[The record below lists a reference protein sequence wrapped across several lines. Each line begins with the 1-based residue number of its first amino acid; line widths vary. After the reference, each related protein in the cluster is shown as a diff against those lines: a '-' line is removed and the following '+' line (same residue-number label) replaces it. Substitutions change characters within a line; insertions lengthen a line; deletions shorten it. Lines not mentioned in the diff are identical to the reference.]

1 MDLSRTHGKLEKFYQ
16 RYVHPEDTHIPFDDF
31 DVQQYSR
38 EELRR
43 GRHAWGLRTN
53 DEYRSMV
60 GFSELTYLCAEMHAP
75 LDVVAL
81 ASRII
86 RDEVRHVEI
95 CSTLTEALGG
105 RASNAPNPRYV
116 RTNPKSSV
124 RERALHHA
132 IGSCAIGETISVTML
147 AGTRDRCTDP
157 IAKAAL
163 TQMLRDESFH
173 SRFGWL
179 WLDKLELDDTD
190 HAWLERFIPRVFGH
204 LPSSV
209 PMSKGHYV
217 ESPFGSLPNHE
228 RRDRLH
234 EAIDEIIHGF
244 EDVGLPGRRWW
255 KERISPPEHS
265 TV

>member
-16 RYVHPEDTHIPFDDF
+16 RYVHTEDTEIPFSEF
-31 DVQQYSR
+31 DADQYTPS
-38 EELRR
+38 ELKR
-43 GRHAWGLRTN
+43 GRYAWALRTN

-95 CSTLTEALGG
+95 CSRLTESMGG
-105 RASNAPNPRYV
+105 RPVKTPTPAYV
-116 RTNPKSSV
+116 KTNPNASV
-124 RERALHHA
+124 RRRALHHA
-132 IGSCAIGETISVTML
+132 IGSCGIGETISVTML

-157 IAKAAL
+157 VAKAAL

-179 WLDKLELDDTD
+179 WLEKLRLSDDDMSWLDQ
-190 HAWLERFIPRVFGH
+190 FIPRVFGQ
-204 LPSSV
+204 LPKSI
-209 PMSKGHYV
+209 PMGKKAYV
-217 ESPFGSLPNHE
+217 ASPFGSMPNSE
-228 RRDRLH
+228 REDRLY
-234 EAIDEIIHGF
+234 EAIDEIVAAF
-244 EDVGLPGRRWW
+244 EDRGLPGKRWW
-255 KERISPPEHS
+255 QHRIIPKASPR
-265 TV
+265 T